1 MDARV
6 TIADELQD
14 QIVAAYCDERR
25 KLAKDF
31 DEEAFRSAYAIM
43 AAQRNTKILGIF
55 VRLFKRDGKPAYLQ
69 HLPRI
74 QAYAARALQHPA
86 LARLRKWYQEN
97 GLLQD

>member
-1 MDARV
+1 
-6 TIADELQD
+6 
-14 QIVAAYCDERR
+14 
-25 KLAKDF
+25 
-31 DEEAFRSAYAIM
+31 M

-55 VRLFKRDGKPAYLQ
+55 VRLFKRDGKSAYLQ

-86 LARLRKWYQEN
+86 LAPVKDWYQKN